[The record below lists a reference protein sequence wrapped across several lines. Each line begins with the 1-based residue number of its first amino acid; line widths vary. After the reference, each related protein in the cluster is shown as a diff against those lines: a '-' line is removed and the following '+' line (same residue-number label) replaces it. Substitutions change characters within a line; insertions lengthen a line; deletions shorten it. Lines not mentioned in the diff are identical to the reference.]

1 MNAKQLKVIA
11 VVLGVAVLLTLP
23 RLFRGGGEEG
33 TLDVGDGFSFAV
45 TDTIAGVDIGL
56 ADNAGTVRLER
67 TDAGWTV
74 DGYVADEPKIRDLLD
89 VIGQLFSS
97 ELVARNPSNH
107 AGLGVAEGGR
117 RVEVRTAGG
126 RVQRFHLGDRDTRS
140 GGYFVRLPGDDV
152 VYRLDGPVGG
162 YLNRDRD
169 GWRPRLIASVDTAA
183 VREILMRR
191 GERETVLRRSDD
203 GWLAGDAAGDA
214 PADSALVQRLLAI
227 LPSVSA
233 SGFPTAEEEAAADFT
248 LPDGWFEVFSEG
260 SADVTGRQLEL
271 SILLLEDEERGDWV
285 ARLADGTEVFRL
297 SSLTVNRLLPEAL
310 VPVP

>member
-11 VVLGVAVLLTLP
+11 IVLGVAVLLYLP
-23 RLFRGGGEEG
+23 RLFRDGGEGG
-33 TLDVGDGFSFAV
+33 TLDVGDGFSFV
-45 TDTIAGVDIGL
+45 MTDSIAGVDIVL
-56 ADNAGTVRLER
+56 ADDAGTVRLER
-67 TDAGWTV
+67 TEAGWTV
-74 DGYVADEPKIRDLLD
+74 DGYVAEEPKIRDLLD
-89 VIGQLFSS
+89 VIGQLSSS

-117 RVEVRTAGG
+117 RIEVRTAGG
-126 RVQRFHLGDRDTRS
+126 DARGFHLGDRDTRS

-152 VYRLDGPVGG
+152 VFRLDGPAGG

-169 GWRPRLIASVDTAA
+169 GWRPRLIASVDTAG
-183 VREILMRR
+183 VREVFMRR
-191 GERETVLRRSDD
+191 GDREAVLRRSDG
-203 GWLAGDAAGDA
+203 GWLAGDA
-214 PADSALVQRLLAI
+214 PADSALVQRLLAL

-233 SGFPTAEEEAAADFT
+233 SGFPTEEEEAAADFT

-271 SILLLEDEERGDWV
+271 SIVLLEDEERGDWV
-285 ARLADGTEVFRL
+285 ARLADGTEAFRL
-297 SSLTVNRLLPEAL
+297 STLTVNRLLPEAL